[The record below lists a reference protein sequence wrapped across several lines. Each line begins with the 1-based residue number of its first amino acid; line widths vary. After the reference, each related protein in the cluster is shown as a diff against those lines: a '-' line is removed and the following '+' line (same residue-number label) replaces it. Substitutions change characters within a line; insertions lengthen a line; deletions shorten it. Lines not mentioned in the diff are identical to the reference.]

1 MCHVRPAQMA
11 GASRTAHQV
20 CLPVVPHRRGT
31 PPGEPEGLDK
41 AEGGFTRQSPARG
54 AQMSPRGLL
63 VAVLTLLLGFSVGL
77 NVGQW
82 RMGLAVDRLVRETQE
97 EARLRNDVAEGALN
111 LLAESKYQIQAAKAE
126 AGRRLRNKE
135 DGRR

>member
-1 MCHVRPAQMA
+1 
-11 GASRTAHQV
+11 
-20 CLPVVPHRRGT
+20 
-31 PPGEPEGLDK
+31 
-41 AEGGFTRQSPARG
+41 
-54 AQMSPRGLL
+54 MSPRGLL

-77 NVGQW
+77 NFGQW
-82 RMGLAVDRLVRETQE
+82 RMGLAVDRLARETQE